1 MIFYWSYKI
10 ITPATWVTF
19 HFCFSAGATSNSSY
33 FGNNDCPDA
42 FNLFSFVKKRTAAQ
56 RRREAG
62 AEKHREMNITL
73 GYFPCFFFLLFFL
86 KKQSKTLLLN
96 TPCTISALV
105 ENYFNNLQ
113 LHKICLQVLYSILQ
127 ALFVLLFAHVYLQ
140 YYIIS
145 TKYLIRQLIASV
157 AIKDA
162 ETVGAILL
170 SISLILL
177 KAMFVHG

>member
-10 ITPATWVTF
+10 NHTCYLGHFP
-19 HFCFSAGATSNSSY
+19 FCFSAGATSNSSY

-42 FNLFSFVKKRTAAQ
+42 FNLSSFVKRRTAAQ

-62 AEKHREMNITL
+62 AEKHREMTIYIYIHDIGL
-73 GYFPCFFFLLFFL
+73 FSMFFFLLFFL

-96 TPCTISALV
+96 TPYTISALV

-127 ALFVLLFAHVYLQ
+127 ALFVLLFVHV
-140 YYIIS
+140 
-145 TKYLIRQLIASV
+145 
-157 AIKDA
+157 
-162 ETVGAILL
+162 
-170 SISLILL
+170 
-177 KAMFVHG
+177 

>member
-10 ITPATWVTF
+10 NHTCFLGHFP
-19 HFCFSAGATSNSSY
+19 FCFSAGATSNSSY
-33 FGNNDCPDA
+33 FGNNDCSDA
-42 FNLFSFVKKRTAAQ
+42 FNHLSFVNKRTAAQ

-62 AEKHREMNITL
+62 AEELREMNLYIYVHDIGL
-73 GYFPCFFFLLFFL
+73 FSMFFFPFIFL
-86 KKQSKTLLLN
+86 EKTEQNSVTEHTLY
-96 TPCTISALV
+96 TISALV

-145 TKYLIRQLIASV
+145 TN
-157 AIKDA
+157 
-162 ETVGAILL
+162 
-170 SISLILL
+170 
-177 KAMFVHG
+177 

>member
-56 RRREAG
+56 RRREA
-62 AEKHREMNITL
+62 
-73 GYFPCFFFLLFFL
+73 
-86 KKQSKTLLLN
+86 
-96 TPCTISALV
+96 CTISALV